1 MGDVKEI
8 KIERDKY
15 LTEKMGYCWH
25 DWHTDFSTWE
35 GFGKLWEWCT
45 KKASPMLFEAMEISF
60 NGDMITQ
67 DIINPDKFAD
77 AVYEFLKQYDLNKL
91 KEAQGEIY

>member
-1 MGDVKEI
+1 MGEVKEI

-15 LTEKMGYCWH
+15 LTEKMGYCLY

-45 KKASPMLFEAMEISF
+45 KIASPNLFEAMGISF
-60 NGDMITQ
+60 NGDMIIQ

-77 AVYEFLKQYDLNKL
+77 AVYEFLKHWDLNKL
-91 KEAQGEIY
+91 KEVQG